1 VAELGRRTIRKG
13 HGGMSGVSSASCTRA
28 PGSQIGRIKAIARAI
43 DPKAFIVSHPVADV
57 EGGVVKRGA
66 LH

>member
-1 VAELGRRTIRKG
+1 V
-13 HGGMSGVSSASCTRA
+13 VTRLEI
-28 PGSQIGRIKAIARAI
+28 SRVKAIAQSV
-43 DPKAFIVSHPVADV
+43 DEKAFIVSHPVADV